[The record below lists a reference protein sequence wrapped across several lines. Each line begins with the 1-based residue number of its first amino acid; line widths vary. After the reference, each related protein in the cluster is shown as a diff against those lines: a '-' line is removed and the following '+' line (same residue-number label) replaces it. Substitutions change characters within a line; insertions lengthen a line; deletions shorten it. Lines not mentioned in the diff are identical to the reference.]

1 MSACAVISAAGELA
15 WYPLQATAEV
25 EALVSGEY
33 APGAIDTGLAN
44 SELPSVRRIRLE
56 MHVGQPRAQA
66 IRDYLSVLTRR

>member
-25 EALVSGEY
+25 EALVSGED

-44 SELPSVRRIRLE
+44 SELPSVRRIRL
-56 MHVGQPRAQA
+56 
-66 IRDYLSVLTRR
+66 